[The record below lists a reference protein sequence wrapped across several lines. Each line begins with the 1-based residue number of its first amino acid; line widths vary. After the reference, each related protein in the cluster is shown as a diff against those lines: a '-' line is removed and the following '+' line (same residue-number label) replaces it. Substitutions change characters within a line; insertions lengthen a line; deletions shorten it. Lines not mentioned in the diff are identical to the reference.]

1 MWSLIWGLVG
11 ADFNAGVPV
20 ITLAA
25 CVKVN
30 VACT

>member
-1 MWSLIWGLVG
+1 MCSLIC
-11 ADFNAGVPV
+11 ADGNAGVPV

-30 VACT
+30 VACS